1 MDKDG
6 QQQTAEARL
15 RLTETG
21 ARISQELG
29 GGRIVGQVLVHLY
42 LQPEAQSLDSIGEV
56 LSLSKASISIAVRQL
71 ERLGFVRQV
80 WITGDRKKYYR
91 SADNIGSSIQH
102 GLLAFL
108 RQKIDFFGAELD
120 SALCLLDEKQ
130 AANEDMIFLRQRIG
144 RAKKLQ
150 SLLLKLLG
158 SPLVNFL
165 AKNIK

>member
-1 MDKDG
+1 MDRDG
-6 QQQTAEARL
+6 QQQVAEARL

-42 LQPEAQSLDSIGEV
+42 LQPEAQSLDSIGEA
-56 LSLSKASISIAVRQL
+56 LALSKASISIAVRQL

-91 SADNIGSSIQH
+91 SADNIGSSIQQ
-102 GLLAFL
+102 GLLSLL
-108 RQKIDFFGAELD
+108 RQKIDLFGAELD
-120 SALCLLDEKQ
+120 SALCLLD
-130 AANEDMIFLRQRIG
+130 NEQTGRADMNFLRQRIG

-150 SLLLKLLG
+150 SIVHKLLG
-158 SPLVNFL
+158 SPLVSFL

>member
-6 QQQTAEARL
+6 QQQAAEARQ

-42 LQPEAQSLDSIGEV
+42 LQPEAQSLDSIGET
-56 LSLSKASISIAVRQL
+56 LALSKASVSIAVRQL
-71 ERLGFVRQV
+71 ERLGFVRQIWV
-80 WITGDRKKYYR
+80 TGDRKKYYR
-91 SADNIGSSIQH
+91 SADNIGSSIQQ

-108 RQKIDFFGAELD
+108 RQKIDFFGSELD
-120 SALCLLDEKQ
+120 SALRLLDDEQ
-130 AANEDMIFLRQRIG
+130 RASADMNFLRQRIG

-150 SLLLKLLG
+150 GIVHKLLG
-158 SPLVNFL
+158 SPLVSFL
-165 AKNIK
+165 AKISR

>member
-1 MDKDG
+1 MNRDG
-6 QQQTAEARL
+6 QQQVAEARR

-42 LQPEAQSLDSIGEV
+42 LQPEAQSLDSMGET
-56 LSLSKASISIAVRQL
+56 LALSKASISIAVRQL

-91 SADNIGSSIQH
+91 SADNIGSSIQQ
-102 GLLAFL
+102 GLLSFL
-108 RQKIDFFGAELD
+108 RQKIDFFGTELD
-120 SALCLLDEKQ
+120 DVLCLLDDEQ
-130 AANEDMIFLRQRIG
+130 TGSTDMKFLQQRIG

-150 SLLLKLLG
+150 SMVQKLLG
-158 SPLVNFL
+158 SPLPALL
-165 AKNIK
+165 AKISK

>member
-1 MDKDG
+1 MDKDE
-6 QQQTAEARL
+6 QQQAAEARL

-42 LQPEAQSLDSIGEV
+42 LQSDAQSLDSIGET
-56 LSLSKASISIAVRQL
+56 LALSKASISIAVRQL

-91 SADNIGSSIQH
+91 SADNIGSSIQQ
-102 GLLAFL
+102 GLLSL
-108 RQKIDFFGAELD
+108 VRQKIDFFGTELD
-120 SALCLLDEKQ
+120 SALYLLNHEQ
-130 AANEDMIFLRQRIG
+130 TVSADMNFLRHRIG

-150 SLLLKLLG
+150 GIVQKLLG

-165 AKNIK
+165 AKHIK